1 MTPVN
6 EKRAKLDTFSFSSD
20 SKILLSL
27 LSNSSDFWLF
37 CDEYL
42 VKRQDEGGCE
52 RDGVRVRAMRRF
64 SD

>member
-1 MTPVN
+1 MIQMN
-6 EKRAKLDTFSFSSD
+6 EKRAKLDTFSVSSD
-20 SKILLSL
+20 SKVLLSL
-27 LSNSSDFWLF
+27 SSNSIDFWLF

-52 RDGVRVRAMRRF
+52 LDVVRVRAMRRS